1 MHGDKFEILQGLY
14 NIVNERRE
22 NLTVGKILLILTS
35 LTTFEKAL
43 DGHIM
48 ELYEILKE
56 EE

>member
-1 MHGDKFEILQGLY
+1 MHKDKCEILQGLS
-14 NIVNERRE
+14 NMGRERRE

>member
-1 MHGDKFEILQGLY
+1 MHEDKFEILQGLY
-14 NIVNERRE
+14 NIVNGRRE

-43 DGHIM
+43 DGHII